1 MVKKGFVYFMMGVL
15 LILSAC
21 GGGSNASS
29 SSGDKQKVVIGYF
42 PNLNHA
48 PAMIAKEKQ
57 MYENQLGDDVEVEYR
72 TFPDG
77 SAFMTAL
84 ATGEIQG
91 GLVGPGPAMNN
102 FISGVDVTV
111 VASSSTGGTVIVSRE
126 DSGIKTVEDI
136 KGKTFISPRVGCT
149 HDVQFE
155 TYMKKLG
162 ITSDRT
168 GGTMKHVTGKP
179 AQYTTMFEKGDV
191 DVATAPE
198 PWASVLEAEVGANVV
213 VDSDEISF
221 GKTLPAAVFVTSSDM
236 IKNDPELIQNLIDAH
251 KESVEFINENPEEAI
266 DITIKSIDEITGQKL
281 DHDVMESAWART
293 DFVYDIDQEAIQAF
307 GDSSYDLQFLKEKP
321 DFTGFVDKSFINK

>member
-1 MVKKGFVYFMMGVL
+1 MKKGFVCLIVGLF

-21 GGGSNASS
+21 GGNSS
-29 SSGDKQKVVIGYF
+29 GSGDKEKVVIGYF

-48 PAMIAKEKQ
+48 PAMIAKEKKL
-57 MYENQLGDDVEVEYR
+57 YEKHLGDDVDVEYR

-102 FISGVDVTV
+102 FISGVDVKV
-111 VASSSTGGTVIVSRE
+111 VAASSTGGTVIVSRAG
-126 DSGIKTVEDI
+126 SGIKEPEDI
-136 KGKTFISPRVGCT
+136 KGKTFISPRIGCT

-155 TYMKKLG
+155 TYMKDLG

-179 AQYTTMFEKGDV
+179 AQYTTMFESGNV

-198 PWASVLEAEVGANVV
+198 PWASVMEAEVGANVV
-213 VDSDEISF
+213 VGPDEISF
-221 GKTLPAAVFVTSSDM
+221 GKTLPAAVFVTSTDLAENN
-236 IKNDPELIQNLIDAH
+236 KELVQSLIDAH
-251 KESVEFINENPEEAI
+251 KESIKFINENSDES
-266 DITIKSIDEITGQKL
+266 ITITIDSIDEITGQKL
-281 DHDVMESAWART
+281 ERDVMESAWERT
-293 DFVYDIDQEAIQAF
+293 EFVYDINQEAIQAF
-307 GDSSYDLQFLKEKP
+307 GDSSYDLQFYKEKP
-321 DFTGFVDKSFINK
+321 DFTGFVDKSFID